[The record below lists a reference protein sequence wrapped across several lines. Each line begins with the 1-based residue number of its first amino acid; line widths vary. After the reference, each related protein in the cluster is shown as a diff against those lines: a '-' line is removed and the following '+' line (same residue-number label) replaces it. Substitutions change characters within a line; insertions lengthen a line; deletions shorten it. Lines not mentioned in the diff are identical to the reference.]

1 MRQGMDIGPC
11 RMFGGVMVALTIEY
25 DQRSGIMLAQTIRH
39 MHSYKCPS
47 LSHSIRI
54 DVGRT

>member
-1 MRQGMDIGPC
+1 MDIGPC